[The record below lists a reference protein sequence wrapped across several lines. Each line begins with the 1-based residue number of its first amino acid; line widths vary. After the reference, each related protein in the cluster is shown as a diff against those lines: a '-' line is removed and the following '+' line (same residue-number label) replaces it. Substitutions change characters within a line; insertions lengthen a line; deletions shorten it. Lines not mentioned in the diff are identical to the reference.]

1 MPYISLYMLPE
12 YVDDINM
19 SAKGACFQG
28 KDDESTY
35 DFRAIDEA
43 IHDFYERIKSKGM
56 TGREQFIY
64 LCKQMGKKPTTID
77 DYEFYGIER
86 PKRRRK

>member
-1 MPYISLYMLPE
+1 MPYVSLYMMPE
-12 YVDDINM
+12 WVEDINL
-19 SAKGACFQG
+19 SAKGRCFQG

-35 DFRAIDEA
+35 DFRAISAA
-43 IHDFYERIKSKGM
+43 IHDFYERLKVKGR

-64 LCKQMGKKPTTID
+64 LCKQMGKKPSTID

-86 PKRRRK
+86 PKRKRL

>member
-1 MPYISLYMLPE
+1 MPE
-12 YVDDINM
+12 WVEDINM
-19 SAKGACFQG
+19 SAKGRCFQG

-35 DFRAIDEA
+35 DFRAISAA
-43 IHDFYERIKSKGM
+43 IHDFYERLKVKGR

-64 LCKQMGKKPTTID
+64 LCKQMGKKPSTID

-86 PKRRRK
+86 PKRRRL